1 MAGKNPPPAKV
12 NFGQVGLEFSDLRP
26 EGGATVILADPPWR
40 FGTWSQKGVTKKG
53 AGGQYDCMALED
65 IMRLPVATLA
75 APDCCLWL
83 WATNPMLPQALMV
96 MSAWGFEFKTAGTWV
111 KRSKLGKMLMGTG
124 YVLRSC
130 NEPFL
135 LGVRGKPKVARP
147 GWGALL
153 DPLDGDDM
161 AELEVTLQARRREH
175 SRKPDACFDAI
186 DGMFPDSFGRRV
198 ELFSR
203 EPRDGWRA
211 WGNQTDKFPPPSGDF
226 FQEAAE

>member
-1 MAGKNPPPAKV
+1 MAGQNPPPAKV
-12 NFGQVGLEFSDLRP
+12 NFGQVGLEFLDLRP

-53 AGGQYDCMALED
+53 AGGQYDCMAIED

-111 KRSKLGKMLMGTG
+111 KRSKLGKMLIGTG

-135 LGVRGKPKVARP
+135 LGVRGKPKVAKP
-147 GWGALL
+147 GWGAHGRLRHL
-153 DPLDGDDM
+153 GGDDLGGGHPCVDLSPERVVPDVTGVDGAAGHLCRTVGGVATALEPLDRAVRVGGVGDD
-161 AELEVTLQARRREH
+161 VSVH
-175 SRKPDACFDAI
+175 
-186 DGMFPDSFGRRV
+186 
-198 ELFSR
+198 
-203 EPRDGWRA
+203 
-211 WGNQTDKFPPPSGDF
+211 N
-226 FQEAAE
+226 

>member
-1 MAGKNPPPAKV
+1 
-12 NFGQVGLEFSDLRP
+12 
-26 EGGATVILADPPWR
+26 
-40 FGTWSQKGVTKKG
+40 
-53 AGGQYDCMALED
+53 
-65 IMRLPVATLA
+65 MRLPVATLA
-75 APDCCLWL
+75 AHDCCLWL

-211 WGNQTDKFPPPSGDF
+211 WGNQTDKFPPPSGDI
-226 FQEAAE
+226 FQEDAE

>member
-1 MAGKNPPPAKV
+1 MAGQNPPPAKV

-111 KRSKLGKMLMGTG
+111 
-124 YVLRSC
+124 
-130 NEPFL
+130 
-135 LGVRGKPKVARP
+135 
-147 GWGALL
+147 
-153 DPLDGDDM
+153 
-161 AELEVTLQARRREH
+161 
-175 SRKPDACFDAI
+175 
-186 DGMFPDSFGRRV
+186 
-198 ELFSR
+198 
-203 EPRDGWRA
+203 
-211 WGNQTDKFPPPSGDF
+211 
-226 FQEAAE
+226 